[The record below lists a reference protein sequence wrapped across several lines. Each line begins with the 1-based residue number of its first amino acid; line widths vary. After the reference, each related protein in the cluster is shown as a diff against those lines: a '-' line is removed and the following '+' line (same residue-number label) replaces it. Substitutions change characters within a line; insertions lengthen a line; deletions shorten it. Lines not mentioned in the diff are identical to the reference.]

1 MPVTAETEE
10 DFMDRLRFGTF
21 LAPFHP
27 AGENPTLALQRD
39 LELVE
44 HLDRLGY
51 DEAWIG
57 EHHSAGTELIAS
69 PEIFI
74 AAAADRTRRIKLG
87 TGVTS
92 IAYHNPLW
100 VAERMVLLDH
110 LTRGRA
116 MLGCGPGS
124 LPTDSMML
132 GLTPTDTRELLEVD
146 LDIIMR
152 LLAGETVTAQTKT
165 HNLVNARLHLRPYT
179 EPRFEVA
186 VAAVASPTGPRMAGR
201 YGVGLLSIGA
211 TLTKDGFDALA
222 HHWNVVEERAAHY
235 GQTANRRDWRL
246 VGIMHIAETREQ
258 AYKDVEHGI
267 ETWFRYFQKT
277 AAFPQM
283 AVEGGDLKEM
293 IDFVN
298 EAGIGAIGTV
308 EDARAQVQ
316 RLWDQSGGFGCM
328 LLLGHEWANPQATKR
343 SWELIA
349 QHVMPHFQ
357 GGEISHA
364 QQTLNWKS
372 YASGKREDYAA
383 QQMQA
388 VATMT
393 ERYQQELAGKGQ
405 A

>member
-1 MPVTAETEE
+1 
-10 DFMDRLRFGTF
+10 MDRLRFGTF

-57 EHHSAGTELIAS
+57 EHHSAGTEIIAS

-74 AAAADRTRRIKLG
+74 AAAAERTKHIKLG

-132 GLTPTDTRELLEVD
+132 GLNPTDTRELMEVD

-152 LLAGETVTAQTKT
+152 LLRGETVTEQTRT

-179 EPRFEVA
+179 QPCFDIA
-186 VAAVASPTGPRMAGR
+186 VAAVASPTGPRLAGR
-201 YGVGLLSIGA
+201 HGVGLLSIGA
-211 TLTKDGFDALA
+211 TLTKEGFDALA
-222 HHWNVVEERAAHY
+222 HHWNVVQERAEHF
-235 GQTANRRDWRL
+235 GQTVSRRDWRL
-246 VGIMHIAETREQ
+246 VGLMHIAETREQ
-258 AYKDVEHGI
+258 AYAEVQYGI

-283 AVEGGDLKEM
+283 AVEGGDAKEM
-293 IDFVN
+293 IDFIN

-357 GGEISHA
+357 GGEVSHA
-364 QQTLNWKS
+364 QQTLNAKE
-372 YASGKREDYAA
+372 YAMGKREDYAA

-393 ERYQQELAGKGQ
+393 ERYEKEKAGG
-405 A
+405 